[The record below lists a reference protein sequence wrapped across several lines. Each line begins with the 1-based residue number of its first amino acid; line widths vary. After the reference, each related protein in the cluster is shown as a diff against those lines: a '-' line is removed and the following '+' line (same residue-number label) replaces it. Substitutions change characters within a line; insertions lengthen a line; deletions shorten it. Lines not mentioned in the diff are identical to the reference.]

1 MYKKNYKD
9 EEENLDRWLLTYS
22 DLITLLLGLFV
33 ILYASSR
40 IDIEKFKKFS
50 VALGEKFG
58 MSTIETPMDTT
69 ITDSV
74 IFPEPDEIETIK
86 ANIIRALSYLDDND
100 DVKFERNHI
109 GLVISFSDKVLFEK
123 GKAELLPSSFNILRT
138 VGSQLNKID
147 NDLLLEGHTD
157 DTPINNPQFPS
168 NLHLSLYR
176 AINTNYFFINDCK
189 IPPERISVQGYAEF
203 RPVRPNNTEEN
214 KAMNRRV
221 DIVIIDSKFDN
232 RKNDRFN

>member
-1 MYKKNYKD
+1 
-9 EEENLDRWLLTYS
+9 
-22 DLITLLLGLFV
+22 
-33 ILYASSR
+33 
-40 IDIEKFKKFS
+40 
-50 VALGEKFG
+50 
-58 MSTIETPMDTT
+58 
-69 ITDSV
+69 
-74 IFPEPDEIETIK
+74 
-86 ANIIRALSYLDDND
+86 
-100 DVKFERNHI
+100 
-109 GLVISFSDKVLFEK
+109 LFEK

-138 VGSQLNKID
+138 IGSQLSKID

-203 RPVRPNNTEEN
+203 RPVKPNNTEEN

-221 DIVIIDSKFDN
+221 DIVIIESKFDN